1 MIRRLGLSVLA
12 AQAFAAAEVV
22 LVLVLEHR
30 RVASIWEGDVG
41 LSLLVPM
48 LLAGGLVLGAAG
60 AALDA
65 LFADA
70 RRPAR
75 SLLAALAGVAGFG
88 AGFGVGGGRH
98 LATAATRGGFALLVA
113 VTAAAAAFF
122 AAPTL
127 RRLRERRPGE
137 FAALGAAAVVLA
149 EVVNARVLVRL
160 YPAFHWALTLFA
172 LVVAPLV
179 VLAVA
184 ELLDAP
190 NAPDAPNAASPGAD
204 SKRTAPAPSRGL
216 GWLAPVVLGALA
228 ALFVPAT
235 ARRLSHFDNFRFILL
250 ESAPIGGHAVELL
263 ARIAPPP
270 AEVAPCDDAARCVED
285 GAKGSGE
292 RTLDLRDRDILL
304 VSIDALRADHVGA
317 YGYARPTTPN
327 IDRLAQGGAR
337 FEAAYTATPH
347 TSYAVTSLMTGKYMR
362 PLLLQGMGLD
372 SDTWAGLLRTY
383 GYRTAAFYPPAVF
396 FIDAPRFEKFKAS
409 ALDFEYRWVEFAE
422 GDQRVGQVE
431 RYLKDAP
438 ANLRLFT
445 WVHLFGP
452 HEPYENHPE
461 HPFGD
466 RDIDR
471 YDSEIA
477 DADATFGRIRDAFL
491 AARPHAVI
499 ILTADHGEEFGEH
512 GGRYHGSSVYEE
524 QVRVPLVVWAPGAI
538 APAKIAEPVQLIDL
552 LPTVLSA
559 LDIPRPPRLRGRDL
573 GPLLAGRAQPGA
585 GFAYAETDDQ
595 ALLAQGTERL
605 VCARHVGACQLFDLA
620 TDPGET
626 HDLGPAHA
634 SERDALREK
643 LREIGAS
650 HGRYELG
657 GLRAEGKGWPPAIR
671 RALAGDG
678 DAADEVAE
686 LLDDADVGVRRKAA
700 EVLFDL
706 RKPATA
712 PALRLALGREED
724 AEARAW
730 AALALTRLGQGAPLV
745 AELLDGNDVRFRRL
759 AALALGEAGDKRGEN
774 VLVEWWLAPN
784 ARDFE
789 RSREILKVLG
799 ELKPKAALGPLVQSL
814 NDVRLRP
821 YVARTLAA
829 LGDDAAI
836 GPLLKAF
843 ADERMQSTRV
853 ALAEALVA
861 LGAHEELAPPLRR
874 FLGVPDPL
882 PGGLGL
888 AEKAKILEHVGGPK
902 PRELAKLDQHA
913 DLGQAVEVV
922 VPPGGNGRGIRVIVR
937 AKSSGAVPG
946 EVVVSSGTHLIR
958 FDRDGTPRRQH
969 GVPALDEHRLVRL
982 SVPPSDTPV
991 EVAAPVPRELGLRPG
1006 SSVEVVVYASTGVSL
1021 EAIAFLPLADELPPP
1036 PPAPWKP
1043 GDAP

>member
-12 AQAFAAAEVV
+12 AQALALAEVV
-22 LVLVLEHR
+22 LALVLEHR

-41 LSLLVPM
+41 FSLLLPV
-48 LLAGGLVLGAAG
+48 LLAGGALFGAAG

-65 LFADA
+65 LFDNSRVEGRAGLA
-70 RRPAR
+70 G
-75 SLLAALAGVAGFG
+75 LLAAAGGITAW
-88 AGFGVGGGRH
+88 GVGGGRH
-98 LATAATRGGFALLVA
+98 LATAATRGGFALLVG
-113 VTAAAAAFF
+113 VVLGSSAFL
-122 AAPTL
+122 AWPAL
-127 RRLRERRPGE
+127 QRLRARRPGA
-137 FAALGAAAVVLA
+137 FAALVVALMLLS

-160 YPAFHWALTLFA
+160 YPAFHLALALGA
-172 LVVAPLV
+172 LVAAPLAL
-179 VLAVA
+179 LAFVRA
-184 ELLDAP
+184 LGEPAP
-190 NAPDAPNAASPGAD
+190 ESRAAATATTTAAASPRSTMRELA
-204 SKRTAPAPSRGL
+204 
-216 GWLAPVVLGALA
+216 WLAPVVAGALA
-228 ALFVPAT
+228 VAFVPVT
-235 ARRLSHFDNFRFILL
+235 ARKLSRFDNFRFILL
-250 ESAPIGGHAVELL
+250 ESAPLGGRAVEFL
-263 ARIAPPP
+263 ARLAPPP
-270 AEVAPCDDAARCVED
+270 PEVTPCDDPARCVE
-285 GAKGSGE
+285 GTTGTTGE

-304 VSIDALRADHVGA
+304 VTVDALRADHVGA
-317 YGYARPTTPN
+317 YGYERPTTPN
-327 IDRLAQGGAR
+327 IDRLARAGMR
-337 FEAAYTATPH
+337 FDAAYTATPH
-347 TSYAVTSLMTGKYMR
+347 TSYAITSLMTGKYMR

-396 FIDAPRFEKFKAS
+396 FIDAPRFEKFKQS
-409 ALDFEYRWVEFAE
+409 SLDFEYRWVEFAE

-431 RYLKDAP
+431 RYLKGAP

-491 AARPHAVI
+491 AVRPHAVVI
-499 ILTADHGEEFGEH
+499 VTADHGEEFGEH
-512 GGRYHGSSVYEE
+512 GGRYHGTSVYEE
-524 QVRVPLVVWAPGAI
+524 QVRVPLVVWAPGTI
-538 APAKIAEPVQLIDL
+538 APGTIAEPVQLIDL

-573 GPLLAGRAQPGA
+573 GPLLSGRARAGK
-585 GFAYAETDDQ
+585 GFAYAETDEQ
-595 ALLAQGTERL
+595 ALLAEGSERL
-605 VCARHVGACQLFDLA
+605 VCARRVGACQLFDLA
-620 TDPGET
+620 TDPHEA
-626 HDLGPAHA
+626 HDIGPSHA
-634 SERDALREK
+634 SSRDELRKK
-643 LREIGAS
+643 LREIAAS

-671 RALAGDG
+671 RALTG
-678 DAADEVAE
+678 DADAAGEVAE
-686 LLDDADVGVRRKAA
+686 LLDDADVAVRRKAA

-706 RKPATA
+706 RRPDTA

-724 AEARAW
+724 PQARAW

-745 AELLDGNDVRFRRL
+745 AELLDGPDPRFRRL
-759 AALALGEAGDKRGEN
+759 AALALGEAGDKRGED
-774 VLVEWWLAPN
+774 VLVAWWLAPN

-789 RSREILKVLG
+789 RSREILSVLG
-799 ELKPKAALGPLVQSL
+799 ELKPKSALGPLVQSL

-836 GPLLKAF
+836 GPLLKAL

-853 ALAEALVA
+853 ALAQSLVA
-861 LGAHEELAPPLRR
+861 LGAHEELAPALRR

-888 AEKAKILEHVGGPK
+888 ALKAKILEHVGGPK
-902 PRELAKLDQHA
+902 SRELAKLDQHA
-913 DLGQAVEVV
+913 DLGQAIEVV
-922 VPPGGNGRGIRVIVR
+922 VPPGGNGRGIRAIVR
-937 AKSSGAVPG
+937 ATSSGAVPG

-958 FDRDGTPRRQH
+958 FDRDGTPKRQH

-982 SVPPSDTPV
+982 AIPPSDKPI
-991 EVAAPVPRELGLRPG
+991 EVAATVPPEVGLKPG
-1006 SSVEVVVYASTGVSL
+1006 TSAEVVVYASTGVTLS
-1021 EAIAFLPLADELPPP
+1021 AIAFLPLADELPPP
-1036 PPAPWKP
+1036 APEPWKP